1 MGTESGTPSPDLR
14 PSAPWEEAL
23 DDAPE
28 SFTFFQAVRLL
39 HRRFPDRRPIGEFAH
54 PSEEVVRFSVNPSLA
69 FPAGDVQDLLL
80 DPEAPPR
87 LQVNFMGLVGHMGV
101 LPVQYSLLID
111 EQAAAEGEPDPFRDF
126 LDIFHHRILSLFY
139 KAWERSHFWVAFERG
154 EEDPVTRRLLDLVG
168 LGTEDLRRRMSLRDE
183 ALLFYS
189 GLLGSQHRSAV
200 ALEQLLE
207 DHFQVPAAVEQFAG
221 GWYGLS
227 AQSRCRLDDEEE
239 LGGGL
244 GDGTVVGD
252 EVWDPHARVRIRIG
266 PLRRERYDEFLPGG
280 SAHRDLREMTR
291 FFSDGQFDFQV
302 QLVLDRRDVPG
313 MVLGEDTESALPLG
327 WCTWIRTRP
336 FSRDAAETTFMI

>member
-154 EEDPVTRRLLDLVG
+154 EEDPVTCRLLDLVG
-168 LGTEDLRRRMSLRDE
+168 LGTEDLRGRMSLRDE

-239 LGGGL
+239 LGGSL

-280 SAHRDLREMTR
+280 SAHQDLRDMTR

>member
-111 EQAAAEGEPDPFRDF
+111 EQAASEGEPDPFRDF

-154 EEDPVTRRLLDLVG
+154 EEDPVTCRLLDLVG
-168 LGTEDLRRRMSLRDE
+168 LGTEDLRGRMSLRDE

-239 LGGGL
+239 LGGSL

-280 SAHRDLREMTR
+280 SAHQDLRDMTR